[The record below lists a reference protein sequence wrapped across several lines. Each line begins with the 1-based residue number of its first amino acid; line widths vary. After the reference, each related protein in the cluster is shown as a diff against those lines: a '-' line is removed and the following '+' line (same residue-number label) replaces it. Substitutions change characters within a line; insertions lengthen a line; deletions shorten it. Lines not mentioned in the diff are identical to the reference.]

1 MSRPRV
7 AGAQRGRRWRD
18 EFRDF
23 VGFIRRPAFGPRLP
37 GRRPGDGWWADWFPA
52 LPWQRLLQWAC
63 FLWCVNLFFFG
74 PIAVTAAGLGG
85 AAHRLNIEN
94 IPWMQA
100 LVWAPL
106 VEELVFRYGLRHPA
120 QARWQVPAAIVAM
133 LYGPRLWTV
142 WLIAAVLLLCWL
154 PYLRG
159 PARRAAAGAPA
170 GPPSGS
176 IAGLIGGST
185 IGVATEP
192 AVEPTSGSTAGP
204 TTEAMLGEAPGA
216 VAGAPAETPAR
227 PSAKAG
233 LLEGLLRRARTPMSW
248 RNRLR
253 YRRCFPWVF
262 HLAMLAFAAVHLH
275 NFSMPHTPYWLMPL
289 LVLPQWMTGLVLGWM
304 RTRRGIGASMLLH
317 ALFNSGPL
325 LVVWIILHSPFGQ
338 IVT

>member
-1 MSRPRV
+1 MQRSGCAARRISASWPRPHSPRAGMSRPRV

-23 VGFIRRPAFGPRLP
+23 IGFVRRPAFGPRLS
-37 GRRPGDGWWADWFPA
+37 GRRLGDGWWEDWFPT
-52 LPWQRLLQWAC
+52 LPWRRPLQWAC
-63 FLWCVNLFFFG
+63 FLWCINLFFLG

-133 LYGPRLWTV
+133 LYGPRLWTF

-159 PARRAAAGAPA
+159 PARRAAAEAPA
-170 GPPSGS
+170 D
-176 IAGLIGGST
+176 
-185 IGVATEP
+185 
-192 AVEPTSGSTAGP
+192 
-204 TTEAMLGEAPGA
+204 M
-216 VAGAPAETPAR
+216 PAR

-233 LLEGLLRRARTPMSW
+233 SLERLLRRARAPMAW